1 MGNGSRNGEP
11 TRGASRGGRTMLLL
25 FCVLALAWGVRFGVA
40 SLTTP
45 FQLLGDERYFA
56 KVATNI
62 AAGEG
67 HQLTPWT
74 RAWRPPAFSYVLAA
88 TLPERTAA
96 RGDPAQA
103 IQHFVQVQLVLGTIL
118 VALVFLLGQA
128 LFDTRT
134 GLLAALIAAIYP
146 NLVAYSHFLWS
157 ETLFAVL
164 LAAGIVAVWYAAE
177 RASGPLAL
185 FAGAA
190 LGMAALTRE
199 VAIPVAGVCAA
210 WGVYGAWYSDRRG
223 ALMRAALTMIALTV
237 AVLPWTI
244 RNYRIYERFIPVS
257 TVGWYAIA
265 ESNTLDREDW
275 LDPLPRRAIEFRGRY
290 LAIED
295 ELQQMEF
302 ARAQA
307 LLEIR
312 SEQPTWIFKKMVR
325 NVALFF
331 QPDSFVAKKLRKGA
345 YGPVERTH
353 RRVIVALTSVSYSLV
368 LVAAVLGALTDPD
381 RRRRRLMAALLVT
394 VVALHVVATS
404 VTRFRVPWTPLLIVY
419 ASHAFLN
426 CGMVRARLR
435 GFAAVAAVLSLC
447 AFAWIAVCYFP
458 AWSHSAAVW
467 RTPTP

>member
-1 MGNGSRNGEP
+1 MGNGSPNAEP
-11 TRGASRGGRTMLLL
+11 TRGVSRGGRAMLLL
-25 FCVLALAWGVRFGVA
+25 VCVLLLALGVRLGVA
-40 SLTTP
+40 SLATP
-45 FQLLGDERYFA
+45 FRLVGDERYFA

-67 HQLTPWT
+67 HQLLPWV

-88 TLPERTAA
+88 SLPSGIAA
-96 RGDPAQA
+96 SGDPTQS
-103 IQHFVQVQLVLGTIL
+103 IRYFVYVQLALGTAL
-118 VALVFLLGQA
+118 VGLVFLLGQA
-128 LFDTRT
+128 FFDTRT

-164 LAAGIVAVWYAAE
+164 LVAGLVAVWHAE
-177 RASGPLAL
+177 ERRSRLLAL
-185 FAGAA
+185 LAGAA

-199 VAIPVAGVCAA
+199 VAIPVAAVCAA
-210 WGVYGAWYSDRRG
+210 WGVAGAWHTDRRG
-223 ALMRAALTMIALTV
+223 AGARAALMVIAV
-237 AVLPWTI
+237 VVIVLPWTI
-244 RNYRIYERFIPVS
+244 RNYSIYQRFIPVS

-265 ESNTLDREDW
+265 ESNTLDQDDW
-275 LDPLPRRAIEFRGRY
+275 LDPLPERAIEFRRRY
-290 LAIED
+290 LAVGD
-295 ELQQMEF
+295 ELEMMEV
-302 ARAQA
+302 ARVQA
-307 LLEIR
+307 LREIR
-312 SEQPTWIFKKMVR
+312 SEQPLWIVKKVVR
-325 NVALFF
+325 NVALLF
-331 QPDSFVAKKLRKGA
+331 QPDSYLANKLRKGA

-353 RRVIVALTSVSYSLV
+353 RRVLVALTSVSYSLV
-368 LVAAVLGALTDPD
+368 LVAAVLGALTDPN

-419 ASHAFLN
+419 ASHGFLN

-447 AFAWIAVCYFP
+447 AFAWIAACYFP

-467 RTPTP
+467 RAPAP